1 MTTGPGDELAA
12 AAAGRGRL
20 RVSHADRE
28 QVIGTLKAAFVQG
41 MLAKDEFDL
50 RVSQAFASRTYAEL
64 AALTADL
71 PAGLAVAQPPKP
83 ARTQDEIMQRPGRM
97 LAVATALYAG
107 VQAFVFLP
115 SWPANSE
122 GDPPK
127 GIVPLFLLSTLMY
140 LFAAL
145 IGVVNMV
152 ALRREK
158 RSGGR
163 PPRRPAPGAGG
174 QASPR
179 PPSASPGEELPPTGD
194 GHQHTAEAERSR
206 LPRPPGPGSLSPWL
220 TVRLLPV
227 PPVHPA
233 PCGPVVFSRWR
244 PFVRLAR
251 LGMRRTGGPISGAA
265 MPDMARVKAGRSRSA
280 RWSMTC
286 SRTPASRVG

>member
-1 MTTGPGDELAA
+1 MVTGPGDELAA

-28 QVIGTLKAAFVQG
+28 QVIGTIKAAFVQG

-64 AALTADL
+64 VALTADL

-97 LAVATALYAG
+97 MAVATALYAG

-115 SWPANSE
+115 PWPTNSE

-127 GIVPLFLLSTLMY
+127 GIVPLFVLSTLMY
-140 LFAAL
+140 LFAVL

-163 PPRRPAPGAGG
+163 PPRRPAPGADG

-179 PPSASPGEELPPTGD
+179 RPSASPGEELPPTGH
-194 GHQHTAEAERSR
+194 GHTAEAERSR
-206 LPRPPGPGSLSPWL
+206 LPRPPGPGSRSP
-220 TVRLLPV
+220 R
-227 PPVHPA
+227 
-233 PCGPVVFSRWR
+233 RWR
-244 PFVRLAR
+244 PRGF
-251 LGMRRTGGPISGAA
+251 PAA
-265 MPDMARVKAGRSRSA
+265 TAGNHRAMS
-280 RWSMTC
+280 
-286 SRTPASRVG
+286 V